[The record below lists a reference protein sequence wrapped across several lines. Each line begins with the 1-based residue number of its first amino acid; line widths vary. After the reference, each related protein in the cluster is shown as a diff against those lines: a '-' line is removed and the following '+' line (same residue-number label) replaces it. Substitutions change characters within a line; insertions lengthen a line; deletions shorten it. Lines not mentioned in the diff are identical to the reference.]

1 MKRMTDKIS
10 EATFW
15 ASIHAAGAF
24 ILVAYILVPLVEL
37 AS

>member
-15 ASIHAAGAF
+15 ASINAAGAF
-24 ILVAYILVPLVEL
+24 ILVAYVLVPIIDHMK
-37 AS
+37 